1 METENHSK
9 QEGEKVIKNVKV
21 ASVALAFSLAVVF
34 SAFAGQ
40 EQNSS
45 KPGGVIVEVIKWS
58 GEVTAVDY
66 KTKMVTLKG
75 AEGKV
80 ITLNAKNAANLDQVK
95 VGDMVKAK
103 YIESLAIFARKAD
116 SPPSADEEQAIALA
130 PKGDMPAVLL
140 RQCKSRPMWRPLT
153 TRNAP
158 LPSKDPRI
166 A

>member
-1 METENHSK
+1 M
-9 QEGEKVIKNVKV
+9 
-21 ASVALAFSLAVVF
+21 
-34 SAFAGQ
+34 
-40 EQNSS
+40 
-45 KPGGVIVEVIKWS
+45 EVIKWS

-140 RQCKSRPMWRPLT
+140 RQCKSLPMWRPLT